1 MANHVKKKIMDLV
14 VLKGNI
20 WGWMHKDTSHIIP
33 VNIVHG
39 SQEADKMQ
47 TSWGKKKSSERC

>member
-1 MANHVKKKIMDLV
+1 
-14 VLKGNI
+14 
-20 WGWMHKDTSHIIP
+20 MHKDTSHIIP

-47 TSWGKKKSSERC
+47 TSWGKKKVQSDAKFRLPDTKNIYRLSKWC